1 MDLGTQ
7 SRIQELSSRSAEKPL
22 VVLGSPDPESAEL
35 TALTVMS
42 GDPTFSGPLAGVP
55 LGLPVYHVL
64 EEEIASGADPEVYEA
79 QVGLM
84 KLALDAKAIC
94 STMRRTRDGAGV
106 G

>member
-7 SRIQELSSRSAEKPL
+7 SRILELSNRSTVKPL
-22 VVLGSPDPESAEL
+22 VVLGSPDPDSSEL

-64 EEEIASGADPEVYEA
+64 EDDIASIADPDVYEA

-84 KLALDAKAIC
+84 KVALDAEAIC
-94 STMRRTRDGAGV
+94 STMRRIRNEAEAE
-106 G
+106 